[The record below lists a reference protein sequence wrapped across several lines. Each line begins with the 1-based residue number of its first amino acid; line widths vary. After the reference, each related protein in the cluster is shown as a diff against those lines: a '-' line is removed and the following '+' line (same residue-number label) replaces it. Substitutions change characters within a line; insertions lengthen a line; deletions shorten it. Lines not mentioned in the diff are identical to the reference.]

1 MSGIIDRFTSIIKA
15 NINDLLDKAED
26 PEKMIDQYLRELT
39 ESLAEVREATADVM
53 AEEARCKRAID
64 ESQAD
69 IDRYDGLARKALE
82 AGNEG
87 DARTFLAKKQ
97 QLEAHTEGLKIAY
110 AAAQDNATKMRQ
122 MHDKLVSDIE
132 TLQGRRQSIKAKVA
146 VAKTQ
151 DKVNDLT
158 AAGDSAA
165 SAIGAFNRMEA
176 KADEM
181 LDRANAMAELSSR
194 PADPAVELEKKYEEA
209 GSTAAV
215 DDELSR
221 MKAEMGLQ

>member
-1 MSGIIDRFTSIIKA
+1 MSGILDRFASIVKA

-39 ESLAEVREATADVM
+39 ESLAEVRAATAGVM
-53 AEEARCKRAID
+53 AEEARCKRAVD
-64 ESQAD
+64 DGQAET
-69 IDRYDGLARKALE
+69 DRYDGLARKALE

-110 AAAQDNATKMRQ
+110 AAAQDNAAKMRQ

-181 LDRANAMAELSSR
+181 LDRANAMAELNSR

-215 DDELSR
+215 DDELAR